1 MARRVLFVLNSDV
14 TLRVVPILEG
24 IEWEP
29 NVPSAR
35 FVADDDGFALL
46 LLQPHS
52 DDPDPSLVAIFW
64 TGVVDSQF
72 GGPNDEGRHRHPLYD
87 HGLLGL
93 LWAGEVIETE
103 TAPGLRRFIIPIKES
118 IVEVRARQIGWSRMD
133 PAVDVWAAIERLK
146 LQ

>member
-1 MARRVLFVLNSDV
+1 MARRVVFVLNSDV

-24 IEWEP
+24 VEWEP

-35 FVADDDGFALL
+35 FVADDEGFVAL
-46 LLQPHS
+46 LLQPHFN
-52 DDPDPSLVAIFW
+52 DPDSSLVAIFW

-87 HGLLGL
+87 YGLSRL
-93 LWAGEVIETE
+93 LWAGEVFETE
-103 TAPGLRRFIIPIKES
+103 PTREVRRFIIPTKES
-118 IVEVRARQIGWSRMD
+118 VVEVRARRVSWARID

-146 LQ
+146 LP